1 MVEALKSNSALKK
14 LKLDGT
20 QTNNSFVHH
29 PFLIITLAFFFRYS
43 GNNISTNILT
53 KIKKEIKKNK
63 NPMLIKEKERI
74 TKLKNMSLV

>member
-1 MVEALKSNSALKK
+1 MVEALKSNSTLKK

-29 PFLIITLAFFFRYS
+29 PFLIITLAFRCS
-43 GNNISTNILT
+43 GNNISTDILT
-53 KIKKEIKKNK
+53 MIKKEIEKNK

-74 TKLKNMSLV
+74 TKMKNMSLV